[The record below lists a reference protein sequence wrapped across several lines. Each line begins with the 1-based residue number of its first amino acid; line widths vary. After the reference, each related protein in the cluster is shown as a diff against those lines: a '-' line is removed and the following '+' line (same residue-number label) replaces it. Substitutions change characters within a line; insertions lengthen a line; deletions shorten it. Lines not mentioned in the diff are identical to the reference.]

1 MRLVAVIIFLSL
13 SLSAQIIE
21 AEYRVGYGLFG
32 KVGNSKAFFEKKD
45 RIYRIRVVAKATG
58 FAKVLSGGR
67 VEIYESRGKVIDGI
81 LVPLVYK
88 KEKIT
93 SNKYES
99 KLYKFDHEN
108 RKIYL
113 RTIYIKNGKTD
124 KDVKEVLKY
133 YAKEDV
139 LSLYFNL
146 KKYFEKEKKEHYTF
160 FAVGGNRKDGRV
172 DVEIPKGKKLQKL
185 RRLMGNIEGK
195 YLTVTLNQKIFAS
208 KKGELFIVMDS
219 DGITKKALLK
229 DVVLF
234 GDITGK
240 LVRKRVVGE

>member
-1 MRLVAVIIFLSL
+1 MRILAAIFLFCL
-13 SLSAQIIE
+13 SMQAEIVE
-21 AEYRVGYGLFG
+21 AKYSVGYGLFG
-32 KVGNSKAFFEKKD
+32 KVGNSTAFFEKSD
-45 RIYRIRVVAKATG
+45 HAYRIHIVAKATG

-67 VEIYESRGKVIDGI
+67 VEIYESRGKVIDGM

-93 SNKYES
+93 SSRYES
-99 KLYKFDHEN
+99 KVYRFDHEK

-133 YAKEDV
+133 YAKEDI

-160 FAVGGNRKDGRV
+160 FAVG
-172 DVEIPKGKKLQKL
+172 
-185 RRLMGNIEGK
+185 
-195 YLTVTLNQKIFAS
+195 
-208 KKGELFIVMDS
+208 
-219 DGITKKALLK
+219 
-229 DVVLF
+229 
-234 GDITGK
+234 
-240 LVRKRVVGE
+240 